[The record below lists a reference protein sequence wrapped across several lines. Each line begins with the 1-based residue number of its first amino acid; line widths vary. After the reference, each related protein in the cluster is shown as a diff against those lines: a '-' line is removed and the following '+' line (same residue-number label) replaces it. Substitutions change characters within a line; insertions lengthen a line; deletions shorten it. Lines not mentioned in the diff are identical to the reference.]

1 MKDFCEMFSAIKSF
15 QVQLNNDPHGRFR
28 SWEHCYNAFATA
40 RKRWREDGS
49 LPDYDSLSLH
59 LAFYLASWGMYRG
72 SSFLLQKD
80 YLVHERAVEIILERQ
95 YDVLHGIELFAAKDD
110 LVGGESLIMGVYRR
124 LVQYYR
130 GVKKSIPEF
139 ADLKYDAIS
148 NTLITKILL
157 GTLGC
162 VPAYD
167 RYFCDGLGKLNLQ
180 KAFSEK
186 SLIQLI
192 DYVSA
197 SKVEFESFRRCKN
210 MQMVGGGVYPPMKL
224 IDMAFWKL
232 GFGNEIAH

>member
-1 MKDFCEMFSAIKSF
+1 MKIGKLLKGIESF
-15 QVQLNNDPHGRFR
+15 QRELKADSHGRFM
-28 SWEHCYNAFATA
+28 SWEHCYGMFRAA
-40 RKRWREDGS
+40 REAARNGRR
-49 LPDYDSLSLH
+49 PDYQRLSLH

-80 YLVHERAVEIILERQ
+80 YRVHEKAVEIILERQ
-95 YDVLHGIELFAAKDD
+95 YDVLQGIELSAAKAD
-110 LVGGESLIMGVYRR
+110 LVGLESLIMGVYRR
-124 LVQYYR
+124 LAQYYR
-130 GVKKSIPEF
+130 SVKKSIPEF

-167 RYFCDGLGKLNLQ
+167 RYFCDGLGKRNLQ

-210 MQMVGGGVYPPMKL
+210 MQMGGGGVYPPMKL

-232 GFGNEIAH
+232 GLGNEIAH

>member
-28 SWEHCYNAFATA
+28 SWEHCYNAFATT
-40 RKRWREDGS
+40 RKRWREDCS

-80 YLVHERAVEIILERQ
+80 YLVHESAVEIILDRQ
-95 YDVLHGIELFAAKDD
+95 YDVLQGIELSAAKDD

-124 LVQYYR
+124 LAQHYR
-130 GVKKSIPEF
+130 SVKKSIPEF
-139 ADLKYDAIS
+139 ADLKCDAIS

-167 RYFCDGLGKLNLQ
+167 RYFCEGLGKLNLQ

-232 GFGNEIAH
+232 GYGDGRAH

>member
-1 MKDFCEMFSAIKSF
+1 MRIGKLLKGIESF
-15 QVQLNNDPHGRFR
+15 QRELKADSHGRFM
-28 SWEHCYNAFATA
+28 SWEHCYGMFRAA
-40 RKRWREDGS
+40 REAARNGQR
-49 LPDYDSLSLH
+49 PDYQMLSLH

-80 YLVHERAVEIILERQ
+80 YLVHEKAVGIILERR
-95 YDVLHGIELFAAKDD
+95 YDALQGIELSAAKDD
-110 LVGGESLIMGVYRR
+110 LIGETSLIMEVCQR
-124 LVQYYR
+124 LAQYYR

-148 NTLITKILL
+148 NTLITKVLL

-180 KAFSEK
+180 KAFSRK
-186 SLIQLI
+186 SLIQVI
-192 DYVSA
+192 DYVSG
-197 SKVEFESFRRCKN
+197 SMVEFESFRTSKN

-232 GFGNEIAH
+232 GYGDGSAH